1 LLSTVG
7 CERRFAWRADPTML
21 VLRAKYALSKR
32 TFLYVTAAHAR
43 AEHGQLI
50 GLSRD
55 EPGFGS
61 TQTGITTGVQHRF

>member
-1 LLSTVG
+1 
-7 CERRFAWRADPTML
+7 ML